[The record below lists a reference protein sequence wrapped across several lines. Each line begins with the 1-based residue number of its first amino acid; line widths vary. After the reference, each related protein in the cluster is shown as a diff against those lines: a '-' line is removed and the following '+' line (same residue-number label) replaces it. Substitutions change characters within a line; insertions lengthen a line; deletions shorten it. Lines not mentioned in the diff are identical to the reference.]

1 MRKTLT
7 NPLMF
12 AGILFL
18 GVWLTAEGL
27 SARFTGSYLTQGGL
41 WQAAAQAA
49 GLAPADLYWPL
60 VWLGLTWLGVLMAVW
75 SGSSWR
81 YSSVLIVGVISLS
94 FLGWGTALSVFVLFC
109 ALLPS
114 GRKLLRD
121 ERPE

>member
-7 NPLMF
+7 NLLMF
-12 AGILFL
+12 TGILIL

-27 SARFTGSYLTQGGL
+27 SARFTGSYLTHGGL

-49 GLAPADLYWPL
+49 GLVPEDLYWPL

-81 YSSVLIVGVISLS
+81 FSSVLIVGALSLL
-94 FLGWGTALSVFVLFC
+94 FLGWGTALSALVLFC

-114 GRKLLRD
+114 GRKLLQD
-121 ERPE
+121 ERPD

>member
-1 MRKTLT
+1 MRKVPT
-7 NPLMF
+7 NLLMS

-18 GVWLTAEGL
+18 SVWLTAEGL
-27 SARFTGSYLTQGGL
+27 SARFAGSYLTQGGL
-41 WQAAAQAA
+41 WQAAAQAL
-49 GLAPADLYWPL
+49 GLAPANLYWPL
-60 VWLGLTWLGVLMAVW
+60 IWLGLTWLGVVMAVW

-81 YSSVLIVGVISLS
+81 NSSVLIVGVLSLF
-94 FLGWGTALSVFVLFC
+94 FLGWGTILSAFVLFC